1 MAEQMSGASS
11 VGDARESDAR
21 DDTCRS
27 KNLEGVLGSTERK
40 PHLTVRFHNFVQT
53 LTPEKVQAFE
63 ILRGHE
69 LNGMMQCAVQP
80 MVHVDNCGRSV
91 DRPLHGT
98 VKELIPSFVKDASVR
113 MGGPQVAEQ
122 GNSEDATGPCTYAT
136 KNAAECFG
144 PRSGRRVIRLEE
156 AVPAPRQIST
166 CVIPDMVDYLTEGH
180 SMSDLHVD
188 CPMVHELPPKEKDV
202 CLQSMCKQ
210 SGSDKFSCVHVFTDG
225 AFDEEASRGAWAF
238 ACYGE
243 LEKEWHWL
251 GFMSGP
257 CDDKA
262 GLRDG
267 PCYDAYVPECAAILR
282 ALVTLLECECRIC
295 VHFDSTSAAHSI
307 EGKSACNDI
316 VAKAASGVLMVH
328 GMQERHVAFVH
339 EKSHSGIPQNELV
352 DLLAKHALKG
362 HAYGQ
367 KQDTVSTTVLDGS

>member
-1 MAEQMSGASS
+1 MSHYGQSGPKGFHSVMTEPDYVGVQHAVMLGAMMEYAVAVQNSGVNIRLHDPRIGLEPRYSCTIADEASNCCCRRPEVDCVARNRTVQGMAEQMSGASS

-27 KNLEGVLGSTERK
+27 KNIEGVLGSTEKK

-80 MVHVDNCGRSV
+80 MVDVDNCGRSV

-98 VKELIPSFVKDASVR
+98 VKELIPNFVKDASVR

-210 SGSDKFSCVHVFTDG
+210 KGSDKFSCVHVFTDG
-225 AFDEEASRGAWAF
+225 AFDEKPHAGRGHSRA
-238 ACYGE
+238 
-243 LEKEWHWL
+243 
-251 GFMSGP
+251 MVS
-257 CDDKA
+257 
-262 GLRDG
+262 LRRNG
-267 PCYDAYVPECAAILR
+267 IGWVSCQ
-282 ALVTLLECECRIC
+282 
-295 VHFDSTSAAHSI
+295 AH
-307 EGKSACNDI
+307 AMTRP
-316 VAKAASGVLMVH
+316 V
-328 GMQERHVAFVH
+328 
-339 EKSHSGIPQNELV
+339 
-352 DLLAKHALKG
+352 
-362 HAYGQ
+362 
-367 KQDTVSTTVLDGS
+367 